1 MGLQAALPAQL
12 LAWLERAALA
22 PAAVPL
28 WLLVAGHSLTAGE
41 LFRGYTRSWLVSWL
55 VCYLAAFGGGLLT
68 AMLMMV
74 RCCCHRWQNLRCVAL
89 ARWPLSSH
97 TDHSPLPLLLLRA
110 AFLQDRQQ
118 ASIALF
124 SNDAIGLSFTLTWW
138 AFYYLPVGLGPRIAA
153 LPPVRSSAKV
163 ARAILRANQIVQ
175 RVNAAVKLFP
185 GLVAAPLVLGTLAG
199 SGGKLLTDAF
209 SRCAGYPSAGV
220 GAGWGA
226 AGGVD

>member
-1 MGLQAALPAQL
+1 MAPGGRSLSDGSRAVPRVHPL
-12 LAWLERAALA
+12 LARLLA
-22 PAAVPL
+22 
-28 WLLVAGHSLTAGE
+28 
-41 LFRGYTRSWLVSWL
+41 
-55 VCYLAAFGGGLLT
+55 GLLPGSLWRRP
-68 AMLMMV
+68 A
-74 RCCCHRWQNLRCVAL
+74 HRHAHDGALLRLPHIAEPAPLAL

-97 TDHSPLPLLLLRA
+97 TDCSPPPPLLLRA
-110 AFLQDRQQ
+110 ALQDRQQ

-124 SNDAIGLSFTLTWW
+124 SKDAIGLSFTLTWW
-138 AFYYLPVGLGPRIAA
+138 AYYYLPAGLGPRVAA

-185 GLVAAPLVLGTLAG
+185 GLVGAPLVLGTLAG

-209 SRCAGYPSAGV
+209 SRCAGYPSAGAV
-220 GAGWGA
+220 SGWGA